1 MAAVDGLPAALGGPP
16 ASVRRLL
23 QASRV
28 ERRVLPSSVWS
39 DCWRLFGPR
48 CARQCWRWCCS
59 IARTEGV
66 SLAMVRTDALR
77 AAGLI
82 FAAVTLG
89 SLLKRKR

>member
-1 MAAVDGLPAALGGPP
+1 LE
-16 ASVRRLL
+16 RLL
-23 QASRV
+23 EA
-28 ERRVLPSSVWS
+28 VLAT
-39 DCWRLFGPR
+39 L
-48 CARQCWRWCCS
+48 CAAMLAMVLSS

>member
-1 MAAVDGLPAALGGPP
+1 LATLCAAMLAM
-16 ASVRRLL
+16 
-23 QASRV
+23 
-28 ERRVLPSSVWS
+28 VLS
-39 DCWRLFGPR
+39 
-48 CARQCWRWCCS
+48 S

-82 FAAVTLG
+82 FAAVALG